1 MSDIYRALRGTSR
14 VADRAEINEEQSMRW
29 SQNFIY
35 TLRQDPADAEVISHR
50 LMVRAGFIAK
60 VAAGIYSYL
69 PLATRSLAK
78 LSAIVREEMAGAG
91 SAELLMPAV
100 QPAELWQDSGRWA
113 EYGPELLR
121 IKDRHEREFC
131 FGPTHEEIITDIVRG
146 TVTSYKQLPVNMYQI
161 QTKFRDE
168 IRPRFGLMRGREFL
182 MKDAY
187 TFHADDD
194 DLDLAYRAM
203 ERAYRRVFSRC
214 GLSYTQVEA
223 DTGNIGGSESHEF
236 MVLAETGEDA
246 ILSCPECHY
255 AANVEKA
262 ETGALEAAPPWPLDS
277 PDAPREVDTPD
288 QRTIEE
294 VSDFLGIAP
303 AHLVKTLIFETDE
316 DFVAV
321 LIRGD
326 LEVNEIKLK
335 NALDCLHLQLASEQ
349 KILEITGGPQGF
361 SGPVGLKDIRLLA
374 DLSVMDLEVAATGAN
389 KDQAHVV
396 GVVPNRDFTPDQV
409 INLRLAKAGDPCP
422 RCEGTLIEKRGI
434 EVGHVFKLG
443 TKYSKAMRCTF
454 LDANGEEQLMIMG
467 CYGLGVSRTMAAA
480 IEQNHDDK
488 GIIWPLPLAPHEV
501 VLVLLNSDKQEVVEA
516 AEALYSKLVD
526 AGIDVLFDDRPERPG
541 VKFNDMDLIGFPV
554 RVVVG
559 KRGLESGEVEL
570 SLRRDGERR
579 PTPIADLVPAV
590 NSLLEELRGEIDD

>member
-1 MSDIYRALRGTSR
+1 
-14 VADRAEINEEQSMRW
+14 MRW
-29 SQNFIY
+29 SQTFIY
-35 TLRQDPADAEVISHR
+35 TLRQDPSDAEVISHR
-50 LMVRAGFIAK
+50 LLVRAGFIAK
-60 VAAGIYSYL
+60 VAAGIYNYL

-78 LSAIVREEMAGAG
+78 LSAIVREEMAAAG
-91 SAELLMPAV
+91 SAELVMPAV

-121 IKDRHEREFC
+121 IKDRHDREFC

-146 TVTSYKQLPVNMYQI
+146 TVTSYRQLPVNLFQI

-168 IRPRFGLMRGREFL
+168 IRPRFGLMRGREFV

-187 TFHADDD
+187 TFHADDG
-194 DLDLAYRAM
+194 DLDVAYRAM

-214 GLSYTQVEA
+214 GLRYTQVEA

-255 AANVEKA
+255 GANVEKA
-262 ETGALEAAPPWPLDS
+262 EAGALEAAPPWPLDT
-277 PDAPREVDTPD
+277 PDTPREVDTPD

-294 VSDFLGIAP
+294 VSEFLGISP

-316 DFVAV
+316 SFVAV

-335 NALDCLHLQLASEQ
+335 NALGCLHLQLASEQ

-361 SGPVGLKDIRLLA
+361 SGPVGLAGIRLLA
-374 DLSVMDLEVAATGAN
+374 DPSVMALEAAATGGN
-389 KDQAHVV
+389 KDHTHVV
-396 GVVPNRDFTPDQV
+396 GVVPNRDFTPDEV
-409 INLRLAKAGDPCP
+409 IELRLARAGDPCP
-422 RCEGTLIEKRGI
+422 RCAGALVEKRGI

-454 LDANGEEQLMIMG
+454 LDADGEERLMTMG
-467 CYGLGVSRTMAAA
+467 CYGLGVSRTIAAA

-488 GIIWPLPLAPHEV
+488 GIIWPLPLAPYEV
-501 VLVLLNSDKQEVVEA
+501 DLVLLNSDKEEVVEA
-516 AEALYSKLVD
+516 AAKLYEELVD

-554 RVVVG
+554 RIVVG

-579 PTPIADLVPAV
+579 STPIDQLVPAV
-590 NSLLEELRGEIDD
+590 QGLLDELKGEIAP

>member
-1 MSDIYRALRGTSR
+1 
-14 VADRAEINEEQSMRW
+14 MRW
-29 SQNFIY
+29 SKTFIH
-35 TLRQDPADAEVISHR
+35 TLRQDPSDAEVISHR
-50 LMVRAGFIAK
+50 LLVRAGFIAK
-60 VAAGIYSYL
+60 VAAGIYNYL

-91 SAELLMPAV
+91 SAELVMPAV

-146 TVTSYKQLPVNMYQI
+146 TVTSYKQLPVNMFQI

-187 TFHADDD
+187 TFHADNA

-246 ILSCPECHY
+246 ILSCPECLY
-255 AANVEKA
+255 GANVEKA
-262 ETGALEAAPPWPLDS
+262 EAGTLEAAPSWPLDT
-277 PDAPREVDTPD
+277 PDTPREVDTPD

-294 VSDFLGIAP
+294 VSEFLGIAP
-303 AHLVKTLIFETDE
+303 AHLVKTLIFETSE
-316 DFVAV
+316 DLVAV

-326 LEVNEIKLK
+326 LDVNEIKLK
-335 NALDCLHLQLASEQ
+335 NALGCLELQLASEQ

-361 SGPVGLKDIRLLA
+361 SGPVGLKGVRLVA
-374 DLSVMDLEVAATGAN
+374 DPSVMALDVAATGAN
-389 KDQAHVV
+389 KDHTHTV
-396 GVVPNRDFTPDQV
+396 GVVPNRDFTPDEV
-409 INLRLAKAGDPCP
+409 VELRLAQAGDPCP
-422 RCEGTLIEKRGI
+422 RCDGTLIEKRGI

-454 LDANGEEQLMIMG
+454 LDANGEEQLMPMG

-488 GIIWPLPLAPHEV
+488 GIIWPLPIAPYEV
-501 VLVLLNSDKQEVVEA
+501 VLVLLNSDKEDVVEA
-516 AEALYSKLVD
+516 GTGLYDQLVA

-554 RVVVG
+554 RIVVG

-579 PTPIADLVPAV
+579 PTPIGELVPAV
-590 NSLLEELRGEIDD
+590 KALLDELKGEIGS

>member
-1 MSDIYRALRGTSR
+1 
-14 VADRAEINEEQSMRW
+14 MRW
-29 SQNFIY
+29 SQTYIH
-35 TLRQDPADAEVISHR
+35 TLRQDPADAEVVSHR
-50 LMVRAGFIAK
+50 LLVRAGFISK
-60 VAAGIYSYL
+60 VAAGIYNYL
-69 PLATRSLAK
+69 PLAARSLAK
-78 LSAIVREEMAGAG
+78 LSAIVREEMTGAG
-91 SAELLMPAV
+91 SAELIMPAV

-121 IKDRHEREFC
+121 INDRHDRDFC
-131 FGPTHEEIITDIVRG
+131 FGPTHEEVITDIVRG

-187 TFHADDD
+187 TFHADAE

-214 GLSYTQVEA
+214 GLRYTQVEA

-236 MVLAETGEDA
+236 MVLADTGEDA

-255 AANVEKA
+255 GANVEKA
-262 ETGALEAAPPWPLDS
+262 ETGALEAAPPWPLAAS
-277 PDAPREVDTPD
+277 DAPEEVDTPD
-288 QRTIEE
+288 QRTVDE
-294 VSDFLGIAP
+294 VADFLGISP
-303 AHLVKTLIFETDE
+303 SHLIKTLIFETDE
-316 DFVAV
+316 AFAAV

-335 NALDCLHLQLASEQ
+335 NALDCLHLQLASEE

-361 SGPVGLKDIRLLA
+361 SGPVGLTGIRILA
-374 DLSVMDLEVAATGAN
+374 DPSIMELDVAATGAN
-389 KDQAHVV
+389 TDHTHLI
-396 GVVPNRDFTPDQV
+396 GVVPSRDFEPNQV
-409 INLRLAKAGDPCP
+409 ADVRLAREGDPCP
-422 RCEGTLIEKRGI
+422 RCSGTLVENRGI
-434 EVGHVFKLG
+434 EVGHIFKLG
-443 TKYSKAMRCTF
+443 IKYSKAMGCNF
-454 LDANGEEQLMIMG
+454 LDSDGKEQPMIMG

-488 GIIWPLPLAPHEV
+488 GIIWPLPIAPHEV
-501 VLVLLNSDKQEVVEA
+501 VLVVLNSDKAEVVEA
-516 AEALYSKLVD
+516 AGGLYQQLVD
-526 AGIDVLFDDRPERPG
+526 AGIDVLFDDRAERPG

-554 RVVVG
+554 RIVVG
-559 KRGLESGEVEL
+559 KRGIESGEIEL

-579 PTPIADLVPAV
+579 STPIAELVPAV
-590 NSLLEELRGEIDD
+590 QNLLDELREEIAD

>member
-1 MSDIYRALRGTSR
+1 
-14 VADRAEINEEQSMRW
+14 MRW
-29 SQNFIY
+29 SQTFIY
-35 TLRQDPADAEVISHR
+35 ARRPDPSAAEVISHR
-50 LMVRAGFIAK
+50 LLVRAGFIAK
-60 VAAGIYSYL
+60 VAAGIYNYL

-78 LSAIVREEMAGAG
+78 LSAIVREEMAAAG
-91 SAELLMPAV
+91 SAELVMPAV

-121 IKDRHEREFC
+121 IKDRHDREFC

-146 TVTSYKQLPVNMYQI
+146 TVTSYRQLPVNLFQI

-168 IRPRFGLMRGREFL
+168 IRPRFGLMRGREFV

-187 TFHADDD
+187 TFHADDA
-194 DLDLAYRAM
+194 DLDVAYRAM

-214 GLSYTQVEA
+214 GLRYTQVEA

-255 AANVEKA
+255 GANVEKA
-262 ETGALEAAPPWPLDS
+262 EAGALAAAPPWPLDT
-277 PDAPREVDTPD
+277 PDTPREVDTPD

-294 VSDFLGIAP
+294 VSEFLGISP
-303 AHLVKTLIFETDE
+303 AHLVKTLIFESDE
-316 DFVAV
+316 SFVAV

-335 NALDCLHLQLASEQ
+335 NALGCLHLELASEE
-349 KILEITGGPQGF
+349 KILEITGGPLGF
-361 SGPVGLKDIRLLA
+361 SGPVGLEDIRLLA
-374 DLSVMDLEVAATGAN
+374 DPSVMALGVAATGAN
-389 KDQAHVV
+389 KNHTHIV
-396 GVVPNRDFTPDQV
+396 GVVPNRDFVPDDIV
-409 INLRLAKAGDPCP
+409 EIRLAQAGDRCP
-422 RCEGTLIEKRGI
+422 RCDGTLVEMRGI

-454 LDANGEEQLMIMG
+454 LDADGEEQFMTMG
-467 CYGLGVSRTMAAA
+467 CYGLGVSRTMAAS

-488 GIIWPLPLAPHEV
+488 GIIWPLPIAPYEV
-501 VLVLLNSDKQEVVEA
+501 VLVLLNSDKEEVVA
-516 AEALYSKLVD
+516 AATGLYEQLVA

-554 RVVVG
+554 RIVAG

-579 PTPIADLVPAV
+579 PTAIAELVPTVQA
-590 NSLLEELRGEIDD
+590 LLDELKGEIGS